1 MNKNV
6 GFVDR
11 IIRAFAGIVLIG
23 LAAAGVIGWWGY
35 IGIVPLFTA
44 VVSWC
49 PLYIPLGINT
59 KGKEASGESH

>member
-1 MNKNV
+1 MKKNV

-11 IIRAFAGIVLIG
+11 FIRAFAGIVLIG
-23 LAAAGVIGWWGY
+23 LAIAGVIGWWGY

-49 PLYIPLGINT
+49 PAYTALGMST
-59 KGKEASGESH
+59 KGKEESGEPH

>member
-11 IIRAFAGIVLIG
+11 LIRAFAGIVLIG

-49 PLYIPLGINT
+49 PAYTVLGMST
-59 KGKEASGESH
+59 KGKEESGESH

>member
-11 IIRAFAGIVLIG
+11 SIRAFAGIVLIA

-35 IGIVPLFTA
+35 IGIIPLFTA

-49 PLYIPLGINT
+49 PAYTLLGIST
-59 KGKEASGESH
+59 KGKEDSGESH

>member
-11 IIRAFAGIVLIG
+11 FIRAFAGIVLIA

-35 IGIVPLFTA
+35 IGIIPLFTA
-44 VVSWC
+44 VASWC
-49 PLYIPLGINT
+49 PAYTLLGMST
-59 KGKEASGESH
+59 KGKEASSESH

>member
-1 MNKNV
+1 MKKNV

-11 IIRAFAGIVLIG
+11 FIRAFAGIALIA

-44 VVSWC
+44 AVSWC
-49 PLYIPLGINT
+49 PAYTILGVNT
-59 KGKEASGESH
+59 KGKEEPSESH

>member
-11 IIRAFAGIVLIG
+11 FIRAFAGIVLIG

-35 IGIVPLFTA
+35 IGIIPLFTA

-49 PLYIPLGINT
+49 PAYTVLGMST
-59 KGKEASGESH
+59 KGKEESGESH

>member
-11 IIRAFAGIVLIG
+11 FIRAFAGIVLIG

-49 PLYIPLGINT
+49 PAYTVLGMST
-59 KGKEASGESH
+59 KGKEESGESH